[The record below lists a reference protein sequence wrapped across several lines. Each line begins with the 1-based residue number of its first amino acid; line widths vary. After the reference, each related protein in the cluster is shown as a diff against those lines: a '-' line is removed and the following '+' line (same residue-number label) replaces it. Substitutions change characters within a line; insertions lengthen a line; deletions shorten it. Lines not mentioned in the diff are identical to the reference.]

1 MEADRWV
8 SGEKTC
14 KEEVAMTERSL
25 ENKDEETTT
34 TTMMIKTIEGKKGT
48 RK

>member
-1 MEADRWV
+1 MGV
-8 SGEKTC
+8 GGKTC
-14 KEEVAMTERSL
+14 KEEVAMTERRL
-25 ENKDEETTT
+25 KIKTRRRGDEETTT